1 MPKGVD
7 WFADVPIS
15 LPAPPPSPAVVDLGG
30 FGFGIGGIC
39 HLITAAAEE
48 DLSMPTSDALA
59 PPPVVP

>member
-15 LPAPPPSPAVVDLGG
+15 LPVPPTNPPEIDLGG

-39 HLITAAAEE
+39 HLITTAAQE
-48 DLSMPTSDALA
+48 DLSMPTSDALV
-59 PPPVVP
+59 PPVVS